1 MLCFP
6 DDGSALSRRGVVSVG
21 REDHDLAPSPDV
33 LPNARAPRGPAGHV
47 RGPAG
52 QAEPSWGRVL
62 VDTVKLAVSRRLRAA
77 GLRRRRASG
86 SRPGHARRR
95 WRFATLVLALAG
107 AAVIVLWL
115 IGGLTGTPSR
125 AARVPAAGPGP
136 ASLAG
141 AQAQAAA
148 WIAGQVSGNAIVA
161 CYPGMCAALQGQ
173 GVAAGRL
180 MPLRSAA
187 ASPLG
192 ASVLAISLSA
202 GGQLAG
208 QYAPALI
215 ASFGSG
221 RDRVEVRAVEPGG
234 ASAYRAALRADL
246 AARRATGS
254 QLLRNSHIRFTG
266 PDTAQLRAGDVDTRL
281 LATLAALASQYS
293 FRVAEFGDASPGAP
307 VLFRAVSITGV
318 GRGVATALAMMWAQ
332 NPPYLPA
339 HASAVGQTGLS
350 IEFAAPSP
358 LGLLSP
364 VLDADPPRP
373 ASADGALPLG
383 WALFR

>member
-1 MLCFP
+1 M
-6 DDGSALSRRGVVSVG
+6 RR
-21 REDHDLAPSPDV
+21 
-33 LPNARAPRGPAGHV
+33 
-47 RGPAG
+47 PAG

-62 VDTVKLAVSRRLRAA
+62 ASTVKLAVLRRLRAA

-86 SRPGHARRR
+86 SQSWHTGRR
-95 WRFATLVLALAG
+95 WRLATLVLALAG
-107 AAVIVLWL
+107 AAVTVLWL
-115 IGGLTGTPSR
+115 TGGLAGTSSR
-125 AARVPAAGPGP
+125 AARVPAAGAGP
-136 ASLAG
+136 PSLAAG
-141 AQAQAAA
+141 AQGQAAA
-148 WIAGQVSGNAIVA
+148 WIAGQVSGSAIIA
-161 CYPGMCAALQGQ
+161 CDPGMCAALQEQ

-187 ASPLG
+187 ASPPG
-192 ASVLAISLSA
+192 AGVLAISPSA

-208 QYAPALI
+208 RYAPALI

-221 RDRVEVRAVEPGG
+221 GTRVEVRAVEPGG

-246 AARRATGS
+246 AARRAAGS
-254 QLLRNSHIRFTG
+254 QLLRNSRIRFTG
-266 PDTAQLRAGDVDTRL
+266 PGAAQLRAGDVDARL

-293 FRVAEFGDASPGAP
+293 FRVTGLGDASPGAP
-307 VLFRAVSITGV
+307 VLFREVSITGV
-318 GRGVATALAMMWAQ
+318 GRGVAAALAMIRAQ

-339 HASAVGQTGLS
+339 HAAAVGQTGLS

-364 VLDADPPRP
+364 VLDADSPRP
-373 ASADGALPLG
+373 ASASGAFPLG

>member
-1 MLCFP
+1 M
-6 DDGSALSRRGVVSVG
+6 SRRGVVSVG
-21 REDHDLAPSPDV
+21 GEERDPAPSPGV
-33 LPNARAPRGPAGHV
+33 LLNAGAPTKPTGHL
-47 RGPAG
+47 RRPAG

-62 VDTVKLAVSRRLRAA
+62 VTTARLAVVRRLRAA

-86 SRPGHARRR
+86 SPPWPARRR
-95 WRFATLVLALAG
+95 WRLATLVLALAG

-115 IGGLTGTPSR
+115 AGGLTGIPSR
-125 AARVPAAGPGP
+125 AARVPVAGTGP
-136 ASLAG
+136 PSQAAG

-148 WIAGQVSGNAIVA
+148 WITGQVSGNAIVA
-161 CYPGMCAALQGQ
+161 CYPGMCAALQEQ

-192 ASVLAISLSA
+192 ASVLVTSRSA
-202 GGQLAG
+202 GGQLAD

-221 RDRVEVRAVEPGG
+221 SNRLEVRAVVPSG

-246 AARRATGS
+246 AARRAAGS

-266 PDTAQLRAGDVDTRL
+266 PDAAQLRAGEVDTRL

-293 FRVAEFGDASPGAP
+293 FRVTGFGDAAPGAP
-307 VLFRAVSITGV
+307 VLFREVSITGV
-318 GRGVATALAMMWAQ
+318 GRGVAAALAMIRAQ

-339 HASAVGQTGLS
+339 HAAAVGQTGLS

-373 ASADGALPLG
+373 APAGRAFPLG
-383 WALFR
+383 

>member
-1 MLCFP
+1 M
-6 DDGSALSRRGVVSVG
+6 G
-21 REDHDLAPSPDV
+21 REDHDPAPSPNV
-33 LPNARAPRGPAGHV
+33 PLNAGALTKPAGYV
-47 RGPAG
+47 RRPAR

-62 VDTVKLAVSRRLRAA
+62 VNTVKLAVLRAA

-86 SRPGHARRR
+86 SRPWHARRR
-95 WRFATLVLALAG
+95 WRFATLALALAG
-107 AAVIVLWL
+107 AAVTVLWL
-115 IGGLTGTPSR
+115 TGGLTGTPSR
-125 AARVPAAGPGP
+125 AARVPAAGTGP
-136 ASLAG
+136 PSQAAG

-148 WIAGQVSGNAIVA
+148 WIAGQVSGNAIIA
-161 CYPGMCAALQGQ
+161 CYPGMCAALQEQ

-192 ASVLAISLSA
+192 GSVLVISPPVS
-202 GGQLAG
+202 GQLAG

-221 RDRVEVRAVEPGG
+221 GTRVEVRAVEPGG
-234 ASAYRAALRADL
+234 ESAYRAALRADL
-246 AARRATGS
+246 AARRAAGS
-254 QLLRNSHIRFTG
+254 QLLRKSRIRLTRPG
-266 PDTAQLRAGDVDTRL
+266 AAQLRAGDVDTRL

-293 FRVAEFGDASPGAP
+293 FRVTGFGDASPGAP
-307 VLFRAVSITGV
+307 VLFREVSITGV
-318 GRGVATALAMMWAQ
+318 GRGLAAALAMIRAQ

-339 HASAVGQTGLS
+339 HAAAVGQTGLS

-364 VLDADPPRP
+364 VLDADSPRP
-373 ASADGALPLG
+373 AAADGRFPLG
-383 WALFR
+383 GHYSDER